1 MKKPVLILL
10 ISFIAALGAVALVFY
25 QKNIS
30 LQKEIE
36 VFKIREN
43 QRDTVWQTAKIKS
56 EILNILVAD
65 IILAKEEIP
74 LKVRINMENKIDS
87 TGDQI
92 LRAKWDGFADAKDKA
107 VSQGAMEDLLRYLVE
122 EVNRGLR

>member
-1 MKKPVLILL
+1 MKKSPFIIFISLIMAF
-10 ISFIAALGAVALVFY
+10 SAVAVVFY

-30 LQKEIE
+30 QQKEIE
-36 VFKIREN
+36 VFKTREN
-43 QRDTVWQTAKIKS
+43 QRDAVWQTAKTKS
-56 EILNILVAD
+56 EILNILVTD

-92 LRAKWDGFADAKDKA
+92 LRAKWDGFADANDKA
-107 VSQGAMEDLLRYLVE
+107 VAQTAMEDLLRYLVE
-122 EVNRGLR
+122 EINRGLR

>member
-1 MKKPVLILL
+1 MKKPLLVILIGL
-10 ISFIAALGAVALVFY
+10 IAALGAVAAVFY
-25 QKNIS
+25 QQNIS
-30 LQKEIE
+30 LQKEIG

-43 QRDTVWQTAKIKS
+43 QRDTVWQTAKTQS

-107 VSQGAMEDLLRYLVE
+107 VSQGAMEDLLRYLVQ

>member
-1 MKKPVLILL
+1 MKKPLFVVLISL
-10 ISFIAALGAVALVFY
+10 IVAFGAIAAVFY

-30 LQKEIE
+30 QQREIAL
-36 VFKIREN
+36 FKTREN

-56 EILNILVAD
+56 EILNILVTD

-92 LRAKWDGFADAKDKA
+92 LRAKWDGFADSSDKA
-107 VSQGAMEDLLRYLVE
+107 VAQTAMEDLLRYLVE

>member
-1 MKKPVLILL
+1 MKKPILVIL
-10 ISFIAALGAVALVFY
+10 ISLIVAFGALAAVFY
-25 QKNIS
+25 QKTIS
-30 LQKEIE
+30 ERKEIG
-36 VFKIREN
+36 VLKTRES
-43 QRDTVWQTAKIKS
+43 QRDTIWQTAKIKS
-56 EILNILVAD
+56 EILNILVTE

-92 LRAKWDGFADAKDKA
+92 LRSKWDGFADSSDKA
-107 VSQGAMEDLLRYLVE
+107 FSQTAMEDLLRYLVE

>member
-1 MKKPVLILL
+1 MKKSPFIIFISLIMAF
-10 ISFIAALGAVALVFY
+10 SAVAVVFY

-36 VFKIREN
+36 VFKTREN
-43 QRDTVWQTAKIKS
+43 QRDAVWQTAKTKS
-56 EILNILVAD
+56 EILNILVTD

-92 LRAKWDGFADAKDKA
+92 LRAKWDGFADANDKA
-107 VSQGAMEDLLRYLVE
+107 VAQTAMEDLLRYLVE
-122 EVNRGLR
+122 EINRGLR